1 MSNQRI
7 KASDVTEHLRE
18 RIRSAEEIWLVDP
31 HQGTGPD
38 NRHAWMEL
46 IVSVP
51 PPVPEVVDPSAP
63 QLDPSI
69 LEIEVD
75 STDLTGLVEIRER
88 IRRMCGQP
96 EIEPPHGTGAGAGA
110 V

>member
-1 MSNQRI
+1 MPSKRI

-18 RIRSAEEIWLVDP
+18 QVCTAEEIWLVDP
-31 HQGTGPD
+31 NQRTGQD
-38 NRHAWMEL
+38 NKHPWMEM

-51 PPVPEVVDPSAP
+51 PPVPDVVDPSAP
-63 QLDPSI
+63 QPEPSI

-75 STDLTGLVEIRER
+75 STNLEGLVQIREQ
-88 IRRMCGQP
+88 IKKMCGEP
-96 EIEPPHGTGAGAGA
+96 TIEPPHATGA